1 MRTLNTYP
9 LIRWIRVDPQETR
22 SKDAVLD
29 LSNGPRM
36 VVQTE
41 DGARV
46 IATDSWSHVG
56 LGVVD
61 VGMMESPLVHSDSS
75 YPFPP

>member
-1 MRTLNTYP
+1 M
-9 LIRWIRVDPQETR
+9 VF
-22 SKDAVLD
+22 D

-41 DGARV
+41 DSARV
-46 IATDSWSHVG
+46 VSTDSWSHIG
-56 LGVVD
+56 IGIVD

>member
-1 MRTLNTYP
+1 MNKNINTYS
-9 LIRWIRVDPQETR
+9 LIRRIRIDPQETR
-22 SKDAVLD
+22 SEDTVLD

-46 IATDSWSHVG
+46 VATDSWSHDG

-75 YPFPP
+75 

>member
-1 MRTLNTYP
+1 MNEDINTYP
-9 LIRWIRVDPQETR
+9 LIRRIRIDPQETR
-22 SKDAVLD
+22 REHAILD
-29 LSNGPRM
+29 LSNSSRM

-46 IATDSWSHVG
+46 VATDSWLHDG

-61 VGMMESPLVHSDSS
+61 VGMMESLLVHSDSS
-75 YPFPP
+75 